1 MTKGF
6 TAGMVNSYVPGTG
19 TSLAHAEQTLIERRE
34 AVLVPAYRL
43 FYAEP
48 LHLIRGEGVWLFD
61 REGRRYL
68 DAYNNV
74 VPVGHCHPRVVEA
87 ICDQAATL
95 NTHTRYLHTTIL
107 DYAERLR
114 ATFPDDLSNI
124 MFTCTGSESNDLA
137 IRMAKAFT
145 RQQGFIVTNLAY
157 HGVTDAVSRISPSLG
172 PDVERGP
179 FVRTVPAPDLYRSPT
194 GDVGAEF
201 AAGVRAAIDDLR
213 AQGIGLAA
221 LVCDTIF
228 SSDGVL
234 SDPPGLLREAVD
246 AVRTAGGLFI
256 ADEVQAGF
264 GRTGESMWG
273 FDRHG
278 IVPDIATL
286 GKPMGN
292 GHPIAGVV
300 AKPHIV
306 EEFSR
311 TGRYFNTFG
320 GNPVSCAAAL
330 ATLKV
335 IEDEHLIRNAHE
347 VGAYLCARFR
357 ELAASHAAIGDIR
370 GAGLFVGVELIREG
384 GGQEPDADLALYVVN
399 ECRRLG
405 LLISATGPGANV
417 LKIRPP
423 LVFQKEHADILV
435 DTIGVVLAH
444 RKRA

>member
-19 TSLAHAEQTLIERRE
+19 TSLAHAERKLIERRE
-34 AVLVPAYRL
+34 AVLGPAYRL

-264 GRTGESMWG
+264 GRTGEGMWG

>member
-34 AVLVPAYRL
+34 AVLGPAYRL